1 MANTCCWYETR
12 IPEPL
17 MKIIIDDLDK
27 VDENIFIKSEVN
39 PQNSKIK
46 DNVRK
51 SQHCWIPS
59 THWIGGFLWHFIKM
73 ANKDNFL
80 YDISDIENDLI
91 QYTQYNKGDFYK
103 WHTDMDICDINEPD
117 QLVRKLSFTLQ
128 LTNED
133 EYTGGNLEFADFDDS
148 SYRFLV
154 PKSRGT
160 MIVFDSRT
168 PHRVTPIESGI
179 RKSLVGWVVGK
190 RWR

>member
-1 MANTCCWYETR
+1 MTNTCCWYETR
-12 IPEPL
+12 IPESL
-17 MKIIIDDLDK
+17 MKNILDDLEK
-27 VDENIFIKSEVN
+27 VDKNIFIKSEVN
-39 PQNSKIK
+39 PQNSNIQ
-46 DNVRK
+46 NSIRK
-51 SQHCWIPS
+51 SKNCWIPS
-59 THWIGGFLWHFIKM
+59 TYWIGGFLWHYIM
-73 ANKDNFL
+73 TANKDNFL
-80 YDISDIENDLI
+80 YDISHIEQDMI
-91 QYTQYNKGDFYK
+91 QYTHYDKGDYYN

-128 LTNED
+128 LTNDD
-133 EYTGGNLEFADFDDS
+133 EYTGGDLEFADFDDS

-160 MIVFDSRT
+160 VIVFDSRT

>member
-1 MANTCCWYETR
+1 MADTCCWYETR
-12 IPEPL
+12 IPENL
-17 MKIIIDDLDK
+17 FKNLLSDIENI
-27 VDENIFIKSEVN
+27 DENSFIKSEIKKN
-39 PQNSKIK
+39 GSSIQNNI
-46 DNVRK
+46 RK

-59 THWIGGFLWHFIKM
+59 TNWIGRFIWYYIRM

-91 QYTQYNKGDFYK
+91 QYTQYNKGDYYN
-103 WHTDMDICDINEPD
+103 WHTDMDIGDINEPD

>member
-17 MKIIIDDLDK
+17 MKILIDDLDK
-27 VDENIFIKSEVN
+27 VDQNIFIKSEVN

-148 SYRFLV
+148 TYRFSV

-160 MIVFDSRT
+160 VIVFDSRV
-168 PHRVTPIESGI
+168 PHRVTPVESGI

>member
-1 MANTCCWYETR
+1 MTNTCCWYETR
-12 IPEPL
+12 IPESL
-17 MKIIIDDLDK
+17 MKSLLDDLDR

-39 PQNSKIK
+39 PHDSEVK
-46 DNVRK
+46 DSVRK

-59 THWIGGFLWHFIKM
+59 THWIGGFLWHYIRM

-80 YDISDIENDLI
+80 YDISDIENNMI

-117 QLVRKLSFTLQ
+117 QLVRKLSFTVQ
-128 LTNED
+128 LTNDD
-133 EYTGGNLEFADFDDS
+133 EYTGGDLEFADFDDS
-148 SYRFLV
+148 TYKFSV

-160 MIVFDSRT
+160 VIVFDSRT
-168 PHRVTPIESGI
+168 PHRVLPIKSGV

>member
-17 MKIIIDDLDK
+17 MKILIDDLDK

-59 THWIGGFLWHFIKM
+59 THWIGGFLWYYIRM

-148 SYRFLV
+148 SYTFSV

-160 MIVFDSRT
+160 VIVFDSRT

>member
-17 MKIIIDDLDK
+17 MKNIIEDLDS
-27 VDENIFIKSEVN
+27 VNENIFIKSEVN
-39 PQNSKIK
+39 PNKPNLQNNI
-46 DNVRK
+46 RK

-59 THWIGGFLWHFIKM
+59 SYWIGGFLWHYIM
-73 ANKDNFL
+73 NANKDNFL
-80 YDISDIENDLI
+80 YDISHIEQDMI
-91 QYTQYNKGDFYK
+91 QYTQYNKGDFYG

-128 LTNED
+128 LTNHD
-133 EYTGGNLEFADFDDS
+133 EYTGGDLEFADFDDS
-148 SYRFLV
+148 TQRFTV

-160 MIVFDSRT
+160 VIVFDSRI
-168 PHRVTPIESGI
+168 PHRVLPIKSGV

>member
-12 IPEPL
+12 IPESL
-17 MKIIIDDLDK
+17 MKSLLDDLDRI
-27 VDENIFIKSEVN
+27 DENIFIKSEVN
-39 PQNSKIK
+39 PHDSEVK
-46 DNVRK
+46 DSVRK

-59 THWIGGFLWHFIKM
+59 THWIGGFLWHYIRM

-80 YDISDIENDLI
+80 YDISDIENNMI

-133 EYTGGNLEFADFDDS
+133 EYTGGNLEFADYDDS
-148 SYRFLV
+148 TYRFSV

-160 MIVFDSRT
+160 VIVFDSRV
-168 PHRVTPIESGI
+168 PHRVTPVESGI

>member
-91 QYTQYNKGDFYK
+91 QYTQYNKGDYYN
-103 WHTDMDICDINEPD
+103 WHTDMDIGDINEPD

>member
-12 IPEPL
+12 IPESL
-17 MKIIIDDLDK
+17 MKSLLVDLDK
-27 VDENIFIKSEVN
+27 VDENIFIKSKVN
-39 PQNSKIK
+39 PQDSKIK
-46 DNVRK
+46 YSIRK

-59 THWIGGFLWHFIKM
+59 THWIGGFLWHYIRM

-91 QYTQYNKGDFYK
+91 QYTQYNKGDFYN
-103 WHTDMDICDINEPD
+103 WHTDMDIGDINEPD

-148 SYRFLV
+148 TYRFLV

-160 MIVFDSRT
+160 VIVFDSRT
-168 PHRVTPIESGI
+168 PHRVTPVESGI

>member
-12 IPEPL
+12 IPESL
-17 MKIIIDDLDK
+17 MKSLIDDLDR
-27 VDENIFIKSEVN
+27 VDENIFIKSQVN
-39 PQNSKIK
+39 PYNSEVK
-46 DNVRK
+46 DSVRK

-59 THWIGGFLWHFIKM
+59 GHWIGGFLWHYIRM

-80 YDISDIENDLI
+80 YDISHIENDMI

-103 WHTDMDICDINEPD
+103 WHTDMDICDANEPD
-117 QLVRKLSFTLQ
+117 QLVRKLSFTVQ

-148 SYRFLV
+148 TYRFKV

-160 MIVFDSRT
+160 VIVFDSRT
-168 PHRVTPIESGI
+168 PHRVTPVESGI

>member
-12 IPEPL
+12 IPESL
-17 MKIIIDDLDK
+17 MKSLLDDLDR

-39 PQNSKIK
+39 PHDSEVRDSI
-46 DNVRK
+46 RK

-59 THWIGGFLWHFIKM
+59 THWIGGFLWHYIRM

-80 YDISDIENDLI
+80 YDISDIENNMI

-128 LTNED
+128 LTNDD
-133 EYTGGNLEFADFDDS
+133 EYTGGDLEFADFDDS
-148 SYRFLV
+148 TYKFSV

-160 MIVFDSRT
+160 VIVFDSRT
-168 PHRVTPIESGI
+168 PHRVLPVKSGV

>member
-12 IPEPL
+12 IPESL
-17 MKIIIDDLDK
+17 MKSLLDDLDR

-39 PQNSKIK
+39 PHDSEVK
-46 DNVRK
+46 DSVRK

-59 THWIGGFLWHFIKM
+59 THWIGGFLWHYIRM

-80 YDISDIENDLI
+80 YDISDIENNMI

-133 EYTGGNLEFADFDDS
+133 EYTGGNLEFADYDDS
-148 SYRFLV
+148 TYRFSV

-160 MIVFDSRT
+160 VIVFDSRV
-168 PHRVTPIESGI
+168 PHRVTPVESGI

>member
-17 MKIIIDDLDK
+17 MKILIDDLDK

-148 SYRFLV
+148 SYTFSV

-160 MIVFDSRT
+160 VIVFDSRV
-168 PHRVTPIESGI
+168 PHRVTPVESGI

>member
-12 IPEPL
+12 IPESL
-17 MKIIIDDLDK
+17 MMSLLDDLDR
-27 VDENIFIKSEVN
+27 VDENIFIKSQVN
-39 PQNSKIK
+39 PHDSKVRDSI
-46 DNVRK
+46 RK

-59 THWIGGFLWHFIKM
+59 THWIGGFLWHYIRM

-80 YDISDIENDLI
+80 YDISDIENDMI
-91 QYTQYNKGDFYK
+91 QYTQYNKGDFYN

-160 MIVFDSRT
+160 VIVFDSRT

>member
-1 MANTCCWYETR
+1 MANTCCWYETH
-12 IPEPL
+12 IPESL
-17 MKIIIDDLDK
+17 MKSLLVDLDK
-27 VDENIFIKSEVN
+27 VDENIFIKSKVN
-39 PQNSKIK
+39 PQDSKIK
-46 DNVRK
+46 YSIRK

-59 THWIGGFLWHFIKM
+59 THWIGGFLWYYIRM

-91 QYTQYNKGDFYK
+91 QYTQYNKGDYYN
-103 WHTDMDICDINEPD
+103 WHTDMDIGDINEPD

-160 MIVFDSRT
+160 VIVFDSRT
-168 PHRVTPIESGI
+168 PHRVTPVESGI

>member
-17 MKIIIDDLDK
+17 MKNLLDDLNK
-27 VDENIFIKSEVN
+27 VDENTFIKSEIN
-39 PQNSKIK
+39 ALEPHIQNNI
-46 DNVRK
+46 RK
-51 SQHCWIPS
+51 SQHCWIPTS
-59 THWIGGFLWHFIKM
+59 YWIGGFLWHYIM
-73 ANKDNFL
+73 TANKDNFL
-80 YDISDIENDLI
+80 YDISHIEHDMI
-91 QYTQYNKGDFYK
+91 QYTQYNKGDYYN

-128 LTNED
+128 LTNDD

-148 SYRFLV
+148 TQRFSV

-160 MIVFDSRT
+160 VIVFDSRT
-168 PHRVTPIESGI
+168 PHRVTPVESGI

>member
-1 MANTCCWYETR
+1 MANTCCWYETH
-12 IPEPL
+12 IPESL
-17 MKIIIDDLDK
+17 MKSLLVDLDK
-27 VDENIFIKSEVN
+27 VDENIFIKSKVN
-39 PQNSKIK
+39 PQDSKIK
-46 DNVRK
+46 YSIRK

-59 THWIGGFLWHFIKM
+59 THWIGGFLWYYIRM

-91 QYTQYNKGDFYK
+91 QYTQYNKGDYYN
-103 WHTDMDICDINEPD
+103 WHTDMDIGDINEPD

-133 EYTGGNLEFADFDDS
+133 EYTGGNLEFADFDES
-148 SYRFLV
+148 SYRFLG

>member
-12 IPEPL
+12 IPESL
-17 MKIIIDDLDK
+17 MKSLLDDLDK

-59 THWIGGFLWHFIKM
+59 THWIGGFLWHYIRM

-80 YDISDIENDLI
+80 YDISDIENNMI

-133 EYTGGNLEFADFDDS
+133 EYTGGNLEFADYDDS
-148 SYRFLV
+148 TYRFSV

-160 MIVFDSRT
+160 VIVFDSRV
-168 PHRVTPIESGI
+168 PHRVTPVESGI

>member
-1 MANTCCWYETR
+1 MANTCCWYETH
-12 IPEPL
+12 IPESL
-17 MKIIIDDLDK
+17 MKSILVDLDK
-27 VDENIFIKSEVN
+27 VDENIFIKSKVN
-39 PQNSKIK
+39 PQDSKIK
-46 DNVRK
+46 YSIRK

-59 THWIGGFLWHFIKM
+59 THWIGGFLWYYIRM

-91 QYTQYNKGDFYK
+91 QYTQYNKGDYYN
-103 WHTDMDICDINEPD
+103 WHTDMDIGDINEPD

>member
-17 MKIIIDDLDK
+17 MKILIDDLDK

-148 SYRFLV
+148 SYTFSV

-160 MIVFDSRT
+160 VVVFDSRV
-168 PHRVTPIESGI
+168 PHRVTPVESGI

>member
-12 IPEPL
+12 IPESL
-17 MKIIIDDLDK
+17 MKSLLDDLDR

-39 PQNSKIK
+39 PHDSEVK
-46 DNVRK
+46 DSVRK

-148 SYRFLV
+148 SYTFSV

-160 MIVFDSRT
+160 VIVFDSRV
-168 PHRVTPIESGI
+168 PHRVTPVESGI

>member
-1 MANTCCWYETR
+1 MASTCCWYETR

-17 MKIIIDDLDK
+17 MKNIIEDLDS
-27 VDENIFIKSEVN
+27 VNENIFIKSEVN
-39 PQNSKIK
+39 PNKPNLQNNI
-46 DNVRK
+46 RK

-59 THWIGGFLWHFIKM
+59 SYWIGGFLWHYIM
-73 ANKDNFL
+73 NANKDNFL
-80 YDISDIENDLI
+80 YDISHIEQDMI
-91 QYTQYNKGDFYK
+91 QYTQYNKGDFYG

-128 LTNED
+128 LTNHD
-133 EYTGGNLEFADFDDS
+133 EYTGGDLEFADFDDS
-148 SYRFLV
+148 TQRFTV

-160 MIVFDSRT
+160 VIVFDSRT
-168 PHRVTPIESGI
+168 PHRVLPIKSGV

>member
-17 MKIIIDDLDK
+17 MKILIDDLDK

-91 QYTQYNKGDFYK
+91 QYNQYNKGDFYK

-117 QLVRKLSFTLQ
+117 ELVRKLSFTLQ
-128 LTNED
+128 LTNDD

-148 SYRFLV
+148 TYRFSV

-160 MIVFDSRT
+160 VIVFDSRV
-168 PHRVTPIESGI
+168 PHRVTPVESGI

>member
-12 IPEPL
+12 IPESL
-17 MKIIIDDLDK
+17 MKSLLDDLDR

-39 PQNSKIK
+39 PHDSKVRDSI
-46 DNVRK
+46 RK
-51 SQHCWIPS
+51 SQHCWISS
-59 THWIGGFLWHFIKM
+59 THWIGGFLWHYIKM

-80 YDISDIENDLI
+80 YDISDIENDMI
-91 QYTQYNKGDFYK
+91 QYTQYNKGDFYN

-128 LTNED
+128 LTNDD

-148 SYRFLV
+148 TYKFSV

-160 MIVFDSRT
+160 VIVFDSRV
-168 PHRVTPIESGI
+168 PHRVTPVESGI

>member
-1 MANTCCWYETR
+1 MANTCCWYETH
-12 IPEPL
+12 IPESL
-17 MKIIIDDLDK
+17 MKSLLVDLDK
-27 VDENIFIKSEVN
+27 VDENIFIKSKVN
-39 PQNSKIK
+39 TRDSKIK
-46 DNVRK
+46 YSIRK

-59 THWIGGFLWHFIKM
+59 THWIGGFLWYYIRM

-91 QYTQYNKGDFYK
+91 QYTQYNKGDYYN
-103 WHTDMDICDINEPD
+103 WHTDMDIGDINEPD

>member
-17 MKIIIDDLDK
+17 MKILIDDLDK

-59 THWIGGFLWHFIKM
+59 THWIGGFLWHYIM
-73 ANKDNFL
+73 NANKDNFL
-80 YDISDIENDLI
+80 YDISDIENNMI

-133 EYTGGNLEFADFDDS
+133 EYTGGNLEFADYDDS
-148 SYRFLV
+148 TYRFSV

-160 MIVFDSRT
+160 VIVFDSRV
-168 PHRVTPIESGI
+168 PHRVTPVESGI

>member
-1 MANTCCWYETR
+1 MANTCCWYETH
-12 IPEPL
+12 IPESL
-17 MKIIIDDLDK
+17 MKSLLVDLDK
-27 VDENIFIKSEVN
+27 VDENIFIKSKVN
-39 PQNSKIK
+39 PQDSKIK
-46 DNVRK
+46 YSIRK

-59 THWIGGFLWHFIKM
+59 THWIGGFLWYYIRM

-91 QYTQYNKGDFYK
+91 QYTQYNKGDYYN
-103 WHTDMDICDINEPD
+103 WHTDMDIGDINEPD

-148 SYRFLV
+148 TYKFSV

-160 MIVFDSRT
+160 VIVFDSRT

>member
-12 IPEPL
+12 IPESL
-17 MKIIIDDLDK
+17 MKSLLDDLDR

-39 PQNSKIK
+39 PHDSKVRDSI
-46 DNVRK
+46 RK
-51 SQHCWIPS
+51 SQHCWISS
-59 THWIGGFLWHFIKM
+59 THWIGGFLWHYIKM

-80 YDISDIENDLI
+80 YDISDIENDMI
-91 QYTQYNKGDFYK
+91 QYTQYNKGDFYN

-148 SYRFLV
+148 TYRFLV

-160 MIVFDSRT
+160 VIVFDSRT
-168 PHRVTPIESGI
+168 PHRVTPVESGI

>member
-12 IPEPL
+12 IPESL
-17 MKIIIDDLDK
+17 MKSLLVDLDK

-39 PQNSKIK
+39 PQDSKIK
-46 DNVRK
+46 DSIRK

-59 THWIGGFLWHFIKM
+59 THWIGGFLWHYIRM

-91 QYTQYNKGDFYK
+91 QYTQYNKGDFYN

-117 QLVRKLSFTLQ
+117 QLVRKLSFTVQ

-148 SYRFLV
+148 TYRFKV

-160 MIVFDSRT
+160 VIVFDSRT
-168 PHRVTPIESGI
+168 PHRVTPVESGI

>member
-1 MANTCCWYETR
+1 MDTCCWYETR
-12 IPEPL
+12 IPESL
-17 MKIIIDDLDK
+17 MKSLLDDLDT
-27 VDENIFIKSEVN
+27 VDENVFIKSEVN
-39 PQNSKIK
+39 PYDSKIQN
-46 DNVRK
+46 DVRK

-59 THWIGGFLWHFIKM
+59 THWIGGFLWHYISM
-73 ANKDNFL
+73 ANKNNFL
-80 YDISDIENDLI
+80 YDISDIENNMI

-103 WHTDMDICDINEPD
+103 WHTDMDICDVTEPD

-148 SYRFLV
+148 RYRFIV

-160 MIVFDSRT
+160 VIVFDSRT
-168 PHRVTPIESGI
+168 PHRVTPVESGI

>member
-17 MKIIIDDLDK
+17 MKNIIEDLDS
-27 VDENIFIKSEVN
+27 VNENTLVKSEVN
-39 PQNSKIK
+39 PNKPYIQNNI
-46 DNVRK
+46 RK

-59 THWIGGFLWHFIKM
+59 SHWIGGFLWHYIM
-73 ANKDNFL
+73 NANKDNFL
-80 YDISDIENDLI
+80 YDISHIEQDFI
-91 QYTQYNKGDFYK
+91 QYTQYNKGDYYG

-128 LTNED
+128 LTNDD

-148 SYRFLV
+148 TQRFTV

-160 MIVFDSRT
+160 VIVFDSRT
-168 PHRVTPIESGI
+168 PHRVSPIKSGI

-190 RWR
+190 RWK

>member
-12 IPEPL
+12 IPESL
-17 MKIIIDDLDK
+17 MKNILDDLEK
-27 VDENIFIKSEVN
+27 VDKNIFIKSEVN
-39 PQNSKIK
+39 PQNSNIQ
-46 DNVRK
+46 NSIRK
-51 SQHCWIPS
+51 SKNCWIPS
-59 THWIGGFLWHFIKM
+59 TYWIGGFLWHYIM
-73 ANKDNFL
+73 TANKDNFL
-80 YDISDIENDLI
+80 YDISHIEQDMI
-91 QYTQYNKGDFYK
+91 QYTHYDKGDYYN

-128 LTNED
+128 LTNDD
-133 EYTGGNLEFADFDDS
+133 EYTGGDLEFADFDDS

-160 MIVFDSRT
+160 VIVFDSRT

>member
-17 MKIIIDDLDK
+17 MKILVDDLDK
-27 VDENIFIKSEVN
+27 VDENIFIKSEGN
-39 PQNSKIK
+39 PHNSKIK
-46 DNVRK
+46 DSVRK

-59 THWIGGFLWHFIKM
+59 THWIGGFLWHFIRM

-128 LTNED
+128 LTNDD

-148 SYRFLV
+148 TYRFSV
-154 PKSRGT
+154 PRSRGT
-160 MIVFDSRT
+160 VIVFDSRV
-168 PHRVTPIESGI
+168 PHRVTPVESGI

>member
-12 IPEPL
+12 IPESL
-17 MKIIIDDLDK
+17 MKSLLDDLDR

-39 PQNSKIK
+39 PHDSKVRDSI
-46 DNVRK
+46 RK
-51 SQHCWIPS
+51 SQHCWISS
-59 THWIGGFLWHFIKM
+59 THWIGGFLWHYIKM

-80 YDISDIENDLI
+80 YDISDIENDMI
-91 QYTQYNKGDFYK
+91 QYTQYNKGDFYN

-128 LTNED
+128 LSYDD
-133 EYTGGNLEFADFDDS
+133 EYKGGNLEFADYDDS
-148 SYRFLV
+148 TYRFTA

-160 MIVFDSRT
+160 VIVFDSRI
-168 PHRVTPIESGI
+168 PHRVTPVKSGI

>member
-17 MKIIIDDLDK
+17 MKILIDDLDK

-117 QLVRKLSFTLQ
+117 ELVRKLSFTLQ
-128 LTNED
+128 LTNDD

-148 SYRFLV
+148 TYRFLV

-160 MIVFDSRT
+160 VIVFDSRT

>member
-12 IPEPL
+12 IPESL
-17 MKIIIDDLDK
+17 MKSLLVDLDK
-27 VDENIFIKSEVN
+27 VDENIFIKSKVN
-39 PQNSKIK
+39 PQDSKIK
-46 DNVRK
+46 YSIRK

-59 THWIGGFLWHFIKM
+59 THWIGGFLWYYIRM

-91 QYTQYNKGDFYK
+91 QYTQYNKGDFYN
-103 WHTDMDICDINEPD
+103 WHTDMDIGDINEPD

-160 MIVFDSRT
+160 VIVFDSRT